1 MNSYTLGLSGSWWIL
16 SLLFFISIIFSF
28 WAYKNPVP
36 PLSSF
41 RKSILIALRSIGLCL
56 LLFAVF
62 EPILS
67 LVRASIKEPILAVIV
82 DKSLSMGMKD
92 GSRNRAKDL
101 SQALKDA
108 NVESLGDAIKIISFG
123 LDVKDSYPNI
133 ASVDSVIANKLGTN
147 ITKANG
153 NPEENHPCNAKE
165 LYTQERK
172 LTFLQDSVKV

>member
-108 NVESLGDAIKIISFG
+108 SKPSLVSPIQLPS
-123 LDVKDSYPNI
+123 
-133 ASVDSVIANKLGTN
+133 
-147 ITKANG
+147 
-153 NPEENHPCNAKE
+153 
-165 LYTQERK
+165 
-172 LTFLQDSVKV
+172 